1 MTTRPGSAS
10 GSAATTQRWSNSPGS
25 RRSQHMGLVAAVRR
39 RGGGHDTPDLSAA
52 LLEHKVAATPTTAGG
67 RHRAPRQVRF
77 VYSNEP
83 VERLTA
89 LGERVRAASAKPSSP
104 GARCGIAAL
113 PASGTAIDGPSKS
126 QRCADRDHAR
136 AAGMDGFG
144 ISALSMP
151 CRRSCPCR
159 ARGGSFAQRRRG
171 LLYRPRP
178 VGERDNAA
186 LPGLRRHRLDDSS
199 GRAATRPNA
208 RRRGAR
214 RARRLRRARSRW
226 RPSSRRQLARPGS
239 RPRRRPRPPRHGR
252 RRR

>member
-1 MTTRPGSAS
+1 
-10 GSAATTQRWSNSPGS
+10 
-25 RRSQHMGLVAAVRR
+25 MGLVAAVRR

-104 GARCGIAAL
+104 GAAAASPL
-113 PASGTAIDGPSKS
+113 GRTSGTAIDGHRSRS
-126 QRCADRDHAR
+126 DVLTGIMRAQRAWTD
-136 AAGMDGFG
+136 FG

-226 RPSSRRQLARPGS
+226 RPSSRRRRARPGS
-239 RPRRRPRPPRHGR
+239 RPRRRPQPPRHGR